1 MRLFFYYA
9 IHSFLNTLKKLLKTW
24 VAVLLVI
31 GLGGALIG
39 GIIGI
44 TIAAVTETDKA
55 REQIPGIEMNDGD
68 EEPGEDEE
76 SAKKSEDDEDDFQ
89 LQFSFGSEISEKMKK
104 YGLSTVD
111 VADLVISALFLL
123 VLATNVVNAKSSGRI
138 FQPADVPML
147 FASPLKPQS
156 VLMFR
161 LTCTLGSSLFFSLFM
176 LYQIPNLMHNAKMGF
191 WGALSCVIVYMLILM
206 FSTLVQVTFYTI
218 TSKLK
223 NGIETTNRIL
233 IVFYSLIAVG
243 FAGYITVGKKEF
255 VPALFGY
262 FASPKTHWV
271 PFWGW
276 LRGITYYAVKGDLKT
291 SGMYLGL
298 FVAAC
303 LLVIVFIWK
312 MKADFYEDAMFAA
325 EKKAAQIENAKNS
338 TNGAT
343 VVRDKER
350 KGSIDREGFR
360 FGKGAN
366 VFFYKAVY
374 NRFRF
379 AKLKVFSTTMIVY
392 LILATTVSYVVN
404 RYATGFDDMYF
415 IPAAALGIMAFYRT
429 LGDPIREDTSREFFL
444 LIPEKGYTKILHSLL
459 GCLAVTAIDLAVP
472 MVIAGIILGTNPVTI
487 LVWFLFI
494 LSISF
499 FATNAGTFI
508 ALSIPGDHAQTLKSI
523 IQMMFLYFGLG
534 PSAVVVIVGIVLN
547 QLVLALAIG
556 VVMNA
561 IAGFVLSLFLP
572 LFMGRK

>member
-1 MRLFFYYA
+1 MRLFIYYA
-9 IHSFLNTLKKLLKTW
+9 VHSFLNTLKKLLKTW
-24 VAVLLVI
+24 VAVFLVI

-39 GIIGI
+39 GIIGLV
-44 TIAAVTETDKA
+44 ASAVVKDDEPEHK
-55 REQIPGIEMNDGD
+55 IEMTDP
-68 EEPGEDEE
+68 EEKATEDDKEKTDEDEFE
-76 SAKKSEDDEDDFQ
+76 
-89 LQFSFGSEISEKMKK
+89 LHFSFGERLAGQMKK

-111 VADLVISALFLL
+111 VADLAISVLFLI
-123 VLATNVVNAKSSGRI
+123 VLATNALNAKSSGKI

-147 FASPLKPQS
+147 FAAPIKPQS

-161 LTCTLGSSLFFSLFM
+161 LTCTLGSSFFFSLFM
-176 LYQIPNLMHNAKMGF
+176 LYQIPNLMRNAKFGF

-218 TSKLK
+218 TSKLS
-223 NGIETTNRIL
+223 NGIGLTNKIL
-233 IVFYSLIAVG
+233 IAFYSLIGIG
-243 FAGYITVGKKEF
+243 FAGYVTVGKTELI
-255 VPALFGY
+255 PALFGY

-276 LRGITYYAVKGDLKT
+276 LRGITYYAVKGDLMT
-291 SGMYLGL
+291 SVIYLGL

-303 LLVIVFIWK
+303 LLIIVFIWK

-325 EKKAAQIENAKNS
+325 EKKAADLENAQRS
-338 TNGAT
+338 TNGAA
-343 VVRDKER
+343 VVREKER

-360 FGKGAN
+360 FGRGAN

-379 AKLKVFSTTMIVY
+379 AKLKIFSTTMIVY
-392 LILATTVSYVVN
+392 LIAATTSSYVVD
-404 RYATGFDDMYF
+404 RYATGFDDMFF
-415 IPAAALGIMAFYRT
+415 IPAAILGVMAFYRT

-444 LIPEKGYTKILHSLL
+444 LIPEKGYTKILYSLL

-472 MVIAGIILGTNPVTI
+472 MIIAGAMLGTNPVTV

-508 ALSIPGDHAQTLKSI
+508 ALSLPVEHAQTLRSI
-523 IQMMFLYFGLG
+523 LQMMFLYFGLG
-534 PSAVVVIVGIVLN
+534 PSAVAVIVGILLH
-547 QLVLALAIG
+547 QLVLALAVG

-561 IAGFVLSLFLP
+561 IAGFLLSLLLP
-572 LFMGRK
+572 LFLGRK